1 MTASDRSSN
10 RVVDLRASD
19 LANGSNSA
27 NKGADGGGLLASNQK
42 ARIGRRGLAEVKG
55 SLVDRDWAILHSLEQ
70 LHFLTTRQVQRL
82 HYPAGVFTPLS
93 APRSARRDLGRLHD
107 LRLVSHLERRIG
119 GLRAGSASLVWT
131 LDGLGARLLG
141 HGTRRRSHEPSR
153 LHLEHVLDVAELV
166 VQLQEAARNGLV
178 EVLEL
183 ETEPDCWRII
193 PTAHGGRL
201 TLKPDLRLGLGVGE
215 QELHWFVELDR
226 GSEHR
231 PVLARKCQA
240 YLTAWRSGREQ
251 AEHGV
256 FPRVLWVVP
265 DTARVQ
271 VIQSVVHSLP
281 TVPTGMFL
289 TTTPDVA
296 LTALLGEGSAT

>member
-19 LANGSNSA
+19 LASGSHAA

-42 ARIGRRGLAEVKG
+42 ARIGRRGLAEVKT
-55 SLVDRDWAILHSLEQ
+55 SLSDRDWRVLHSLEQ

-82 HYPAGVFTPLS
+82 HYPPGSFTALS

-131 LDGLGARLLG
+131 LDGLGARLLD

-166 VQLQEAARNGLV
+166 VQLQEAARSGV
-178 EVLEL
+178 AEVLEL
-183 ETEPDCWRII
+183 ETEPDCWRIM
-193 PTAHGGRL
+193 PAAHGGRR
-201 TLKPDLRLGLGVGE
+201 TLKPDLRLVLGAQE
-215 QELHWFVELDR
+215 RELHWFVELDR

-240 YLTAWRSGREQ
+240 YLAAWQAGREQ

-256 FPRVLWVVP
+256 FPRVLWIVP

-271 VIQSVVHSLP
+271 VIQSVFHNMP
-281 TVPTGMFL
+281 TVSTGMFMA
-289 TTTPDVA
+289 TTPDVA
-296 LTALLGEGSAT
+296 LTALLGEGSAP